1 MIAQLMNNCANMF
14 KKVLSKLHDIS
25 SEYIS
30 IKKIHILL
38 SLLEGTLKSNNDLLW
53 IDKRDFENSNTIS
66 FTIISSLLVEKSK
79 VEVSF

>member
-1 MIAQLMNNCANMF
+1 MIAQLMNNCANIF

-30 IKKIHILL
+30 IKKIHIQLF
-38 SLLEGTLKSNNDLLW
+38 LLEGTLKSNNDLLW